1 MSKIRFIHSLLLILC
16 LALSLVL
23 ASEQQVSKKMG
34 ANANGERYKGSYKN
48 GKKHGHGTWIH
59 PDGDSYKGKF
69 IANLKRGYGK
79 YTFQNGEEYLGHYK
93 RDVQHGLGQYTYNNG
108 EIFTGEYKNNIRN
121 GQGFLVF
128 KGDTIK
134 SGIWEKNKFIKKI
147 KLKNVTRYIK
157 MTYPKYKKSK
167 HEPSLTVE
175 TNLTL
180 PDNNETL
187 ETNETAELTIRITN
201 TGKGKAQGIETFIE
215 KKNLAEGLIINNPEI
230 IRSLNPGE
238 SKTVK
243 ATIFASDMMI
253 SQQIS
258 LSVIITEYFGH
269 DAPLSK
275 NLSLKT
281 KSLTSPD
288 LVLTKIKIN
297 DQSNKNGLIEPAE
310 IIEATIFISNK
321 GQQVAKDVNIDVLY
335 GDYVFNTGKSSFKLG
350 DIKQN
355 QKKKIEFSFF
365 AMSEAEK
372 QLPISFEIKE
382 SRSKF
387 DQIIPSGLGLNS
399 LNNTPN

>member
-1 MSKIRFIHSLLLILC
+1 MIKIFFNKILF
-16 LALSLVL
+16 LSLSLSVVL

-34 ANANGERYKGSYKN
+34 SNANGERYKGSYKN

-79 YTFQNGEEYLGHYK
+79 YIFQNGEEYLGHYK

-108 EIFTGEYKNNIRN
+108 EIFKGEYKNNVRD

-134 SGIWEKNKFIKKI
+134 SGIWEKNKFTKKI

-167 HEPSLTVE
+167 SEPVLSVE
-175 TNLTL
+175 TKLTI
-180 PDNNETL
+180 PENKKTL

-201 TGKGKAQGIETFIE
+201 TGEGKAQGIETFIE
-215 KKNLAEGLIINNPEI
+215 KKNPAEGLLINNPEI

-238 SKTVK
+238 SKIIK

-253 SQQIS
+253 SQQVF
-258 LSVIITEYFGH
+258 LSTVITEYFGF
-269 DAPLSK
+269 DATLNK
-275 NLSLKT
+275 SLALNT

-297 DQSNKNGLIEPAE
+297 DKSNKNGLIEPAE

-399 LNNTPN
+399 LSNNPN

>member
-1 MSKIRFIHSLLLILC
+1 MIKIFFKKILFLS
-16 LALSLVL
+16 LALSVVL

-34 ANANGERYKGSYKN
+34 SNANGERYKGSYKN
-48 GKKHGHGTWIH
+48 GKKHGYGTWIH

-69 IANLKRGYGK
+69 IANLKRGYGE
-79 YTFQNGEEYLGHYK
+79 YIFQNGEEYLGHYK

-108 EIFTGEYKNNIRN
+108 EIFKGEYKNSVRD

-128 KGDTIK
+128 RGDTIK
-134 SGIWEKNKFIKKI
+134 SGIWKKNKFTKKI

-167 HEPSLTVE
+167 FEPILSVE
-175 TNLTL
+175 TKLTL
-180 PDNNETL
+180 PENNKTL

-201 TGKGKAQGIETFIE
+201 TGEGKAQGIETFIE
-215 KKNLAEGLIINNPEI
+215 KKNLAEGLLINNPEI

-238 SKTVK
+238 SKTIK

-253 SQQIS
+253 SQQVS
-258 LSVIITEYFGH
+258 LSTIITEYFGY
-269 DAPLSK
+269 DATLNK
-275 NLSLKT
+275 NLTLNT

-399 LNNTPN
+399 LSNNPN